1 VTSSI
6 WPPGVPIWRQACRFD
21 ARKGGLF
28 SGSSGTILAFKRFR
42 ACWLEGGDMDS
53 QQIETHVDR
62 AAARLGEIQRAVGEV
77 VVGQER
83 LVESLLVALLCRGHV
98 LLEGVPGLAKTLTVR
113 TLAGVVGGS
122 FQRIQFTP
130 DMLPADVTG
139 TQIFDPRTSSF
150 TAHRGPVFANLVLAD
165 EINRAPAKVQSALL
179 ESMEERQVTI
189 GDTTHA
195 LPDPFVVLA
204 TQNPI
209 EQEGTY
215 PLPEAQLDRFLFKVL
230 VDYPSADDERQVLEF
245 HLAEE
250 FPRPTQATSLE
261 ELRGLETVVREVYL
275 DDRIRSYII
284 NLVSATRTPAEVGLG
299 DLVPL
304 IGYGASPRASIA
316 LAVGSRA
323 LALVRGRTY
332 VTPEDV
338 KELAPAVL
346 RHRLVLTYE
355 AEAEGATVEEIN
367 ERILLAVEV
376 P

>member
-1 VTSSI
+1 MESR
-6 WPPGVPIWRQACRFD
+6 GA
-21 ARKGGLF
+21 
-28 SGSSGTILAFKRFR
+28 
-42 ACWLEGGDMDS
+42 
-53 QQIETHVDR
+53 ETQVDR

-77 VVGQER
+77 VVGQDR
-83 LVESLLVALLCRGHV
+83 LVESMLVALLCRGHV

-122 FQRIQFTP
+122 FHRLQFTP

-139 TQIFDPRTSSF
+139 TQVFDPKTSSF
-150 TAHRGPVFANLVLAD
+150 VPHRGPVFANLVLAD

-179 ESMEERQVTI
+179 EAMEERQVTM
-189 GDTTHA
+189 GDDSHP
-195 LPDPFVVLA
+195 LPEPFVVLA

-215 PLPEAQLDRFLFKVL
+215 PLPEAQLDRFLFKIL
-230 VDYPSADDERQVLEF
+230 VDYPSADEERTVLEY
-245 HLAEE
+245 HLGEV
-250 FPRPTQATSLE
+250 FPNPSQATSLD
-261 ELRGLETVVREVYL
+261 ELGEFGNVVREVYL

-284 NLVSATRTPAEVGLG
+284 GLVSASRRPTEVGLG

-304 IGYGASPRASIA
+304 IAYGASPRASIA

-323 LALVRGRTY
+323 LALVRGRSF

-338 KELAPAVL
+338 KELAPAVF

-355 AEAEGATVEEIN
+355 AEAEGSTVEEII

>member
-1 VTSSI
+1 M
-6 WPPGVPIWRQACRFD
+6 
-21 ARKGGLF
+21 
-28 SGSSGTILAFKRFR
+28 
-42 ACWLEGGDMDS
+42 ES
-53 QQIETHVDR
+53 QHMETQVDR
-62 AAARLGEIQRAVGEV
+62 AAARLGEIQRAVGQV

-122 FQRIQFTP
+122 FQRLQFTP
-130 DMLPADVTG
+130 DMLPSDVTG
-139 TQIFDPRTSSF
+139 TQIFDPK
-150 TAHRGPVFANLVLAD
+150 TATFIPHRGPVFANLVLAD

-230 VDYPSADDERQVLEF
+230 VGYPSTEEERKVLEF
-245 HLAEE
+245 HLGEQ
-250 FPRPTQATSLE
+250 FPKPSRTTSLE
-261 ELRGLETVVREVYL
+261 EIRGLEGVVREVYL

-284 NLVSATRTPAEVGLG
+284 SLVAATRRPAEVGLG

-304 IGYGASPRASIA
+304 IGFGASPRASIA

-323 LALVRGRTY
+323 LALIRGRTY

-355 AEAEGATVEEIN
+355 AEAEGATVEEIT

>member
-1 VTSSI
+1 M
-6 WPPGVPIWRQACRFD
+6 
-21 ARKGGLF
+21 
-28 SGSSGTILAFKRFR
+28 
-42 ACWLEGGDMDS
+42 ES
-53 QQIETHVDR
+53 QHVETQVDR
-62 AAARLGEIQRAVGEV
+62 AAARLGEIQRAVGQV

-122 FQRIQFTP
+122 FQRLQFTP
-130 DMLPADVTG
+130 DMLPSDVTG
-139 TQIFDPRTSSF
+139 TQIFDPK
-150 TAHRGPVFANLVLAD
+150 TATFIPHRGPVFANLVLAD

-230 VDYPSADDERQVLEF
+230 VGYPSAEEERKVLEF
-245 HLAEE
+245 HLGEE
-250 FPRPTQATSLE
+250 FPKPVRMTSLE
-261 ELRGLETVVREVYL
+261 EIRGLEGVVREVYL

-284 NLVSATRTPAEVGLG
+284 SLVSATRRPAEVGLG

-304 IGYGASPRASIA
+304 IGFGASPRASIA

-323 LALVRGRTY
+323 LAMVRGRTY

-355 AEAEGATVEEIN
+355 AEAEGATVEEIT

>member
-1 VTSSI
+1 
-6 WPPGVPIWRQACRFD
+6 
-21 ARKGGLF
+21 
-28 SGSSGTILAFKRFR
+28 
-42 ACWLEGGDMDS
+42 M
-53 QQIETHVDR
+53 ETQHADTQVDR

-122 FQRIQFTP
+122 FQRLQFTP

-139 TQIFDPRTSSF
+139 TLVFDPKTSDF
-150 TAHRGPVFANLVLAD
+150 IPHQGPVFANLVLAD

-189 GDTTHA
+189 GDATFK
-195 LPDPFVVLA
+195 LPEPFVVLA

-230 VDYPSADDERQVLEF
+230 VDYPSPDEERRVLEY
-245 HLAEE
+245 HLGDA
-250 FPRPTQATSLE
+250 FPAPSRATSLDE
-261 ELRGLETVVREVYL
+261 FGELGRVVREVYL
-275 DDRIRSYII
+275 DERIRTYII
-284 NLVSATRTPAEVGLG
+284 NLVAATREPAEVGLG
-299 DLVPL
+299 DLTPL
-304 IGYGASPRASIA
+304 VAYGASPRATIA

-323 LALVRGRTY
+323 LAMIRGRSY

-338 KELAPAVL
+338 KELAPSVL

-355 AEAEGATVEEIN
+355 AEAEGATVEDIT
-367 ERILLAVEV
+367 ERVLLAVEV

>member
-1 VTSSI
+1 
-6 WPPGVPIWRQACRFD
+6 
-21 ARKGGLF
+21 
-28 SGSSGTILAFKRFR
+28 
-42 ACWLEGGDMDS
+42 MDTQQVES
-53 QQIETHVDR
+53 QVDR

-83 LVESLLVALLCRGHV
+83 LVESLIVALLCRGHV

-122 FQRIQFTP
+122 FQRLQFTP

-139 TQIFDPRTSSF
+139 TLIFDPKTSEF
-150 TAHRGPVFANLVLAD
+150 IAHKGPVFANLVLAD

-189 GDTTHA
+189 GDATFK

-230 VDYPSADDERQVLEF
+230 VDYPSPDDERNVLEF
-245 HLAEE
+245 HLADE
-250 FPRPTQATSLE
+250 FPSPSQATSLT
-261 ELRGLETVVREVYL
+261 ELAELERVVHEVYL
-275 DDRIRSYII
+275 DERIRSYII
-284 NLVSATRTPAEVGLG
+284 DLVAATRSPADVGLG
-299 DLVPL
+299 DLTPL

-323 LALVRGRTY
+323 LALTRGRSY

-338 KELAPAVL
+338 KELAPSVL

-355 AEAEGATVEEIN
+355 AEAEGATVEDLTD
-367 ERILLAVEV
+367 RILLAVEV

>member
-1 VTSSI
+1 M
-6 WPPGVPIWRQACRFD
+6 
-21 ARKGGLF
+21 
-28 SGSSGTILAFKRFR
+28 
-42 ACWLEGGDMDS
+42 ES
-53 QQIETHVDR
+53 QHVETQVDR
-62 AAARLGEIQRAVGEV
+62 AAARLGEIQRAVGQI

-122 FQRIQFTP
+122 FQRLQFTP
-130 DMLPADVTG
+130 DMLPSDVTG
-139 TQIFDPRTSSF
+139 TQIFDPK
-150 TAHRGPVFANLVLAD
+150 TATFIPHRGPVFANLVLAD

-230 VDYPSADDERQVLEF
+230 VGYPSAEEERKVLEF
-245 HLAEE
+245 HLGEE
-250 FPRPTQATSLE
+250 FPKPVRTTSLE
-261 ELRGLETVVREVYL
+261 VIRGLESVVREVYL

-284 NLVSATRTPAEVGLG
+284 SLVSATRRPAEVGLG

-304 IGYGASPRASIA
+304 IGFGASPRASIA

-355 AEAEGATVEEIN
+355 AEAEGATVEEIT

>member
-1 VTSSI
+1 MDDH
-6 WPPGVPIWRQACRFD
+6 QAD
-21 ARKGGLF
+21 AR
-28 SGSSGTILAFKRFR
+28 
-42 ACWLEGGDMDS
+42 
-53 QQIETHVDR
+53 VDR
-62 AAARLGEIQRAVGEV
+62 AAARLGEIQRAIGDV
-77 VVGQER
+77 VVGQDR

-113 TLAGVVGGS
+113 TLAGVLGGT
-122 FQRIQFTP
+122 FQRLQFTP

-139 TQIFDPRTSSF
+139 TMIFDPKTSEF
-150 TAHRGPVFANLVLAD
+150 VPHRGPVFANLVLAD

-189 GDTTHA
+189 GDESFG

-230 VDYPSADDERQVLEF
+230 VDYPPPEDERRVLEY
-245 HLAEE
+245 HLGEQ
-250 FPRPTQATSLE
+250 FPTAGRGTSLE
-261 ELRGLETVVREVYL
+261 EVQELATVVQGVYL
-275 DDRIRSYII
+275 DERIRSYII
-284 NLVSATRTPAEVGLG
+284 SLVAATRQPAEVGLG

-304 IGYGASPRASIA
+304 IAFGASPRASIA

-323 LALVRGRTY
+323 LALIRGRSY

-338 KELAPAVL
+338 KELSPAVL

-355 AEAEGATVEEIN
+355 AEAEGATVEEITD
-367 ERILLAVEV
+367 RILLAVEV